1 MSTQKTDAHPDPD
14 ESGTLLTRV
23 ASRFDS
29 FSLRWIPDPYI
40 FTVLLTLLTLV
51 LGVAVVGAG
60 PLEMVTFWGGG
71 LFGLL
76 EFAMQMSLILVTGH
90 AVGMSAPVLRGLKRL
105 STLPRT
111 PFQAVLLVGLVAAI
125 AGWLNWGLGLVA
137 GALLA
142 REVAAAGV
150 RRGMRLHFPLL
161 AAAAYLVFLVWHG
174 GFSGSAPLLVATP
187 GHFLEDS
194 VGLIPASAMLF
205 TPLNLAVTGGL
216 IIFAPLLMA
225 LLHPKGDDVREID
238 PELMADMETEERNA
252 AEARTASTEDR
263 TPAERA
269 DGSKV
274 LTALVGLTGAVYIA
288 YHFATAGFDL
298 NLNIVI
304 FIMLIVGIV
313 LHGTPTAYIK
323 AFASG
328 TRGVAGVILLF
339 PLYAGIMG
347 MMVESGLAAQATE
360 WAVNASTTA
369 TYPVLTFISAAIVNL
384 FVPSGGG
391 QLAVQGPIIVEAA
404 PQLGVSFENALLAMA
419 YGDEVTNM
427 LQPFW
432 ALALLGIVRLKA
444 RDIIGYCVFVMLFA
458 MVWVIVM
465 LLLIPA

>member
-1 MSTQKTDAHPDPD
+1 MRTDPRNGKPDPRSR
-14 ESGTLLTRV
+14 EPLLVRG
-23 ASRFDS
+23 ASRFDAIS
-29 FSLRWIPDPYI
+29 TRWIPDPYI
-40 FTVLLTLLTLV
+40 FTVLLTVLTFALGIAV
-51 LGVAVVGAG
+51 LGSS
-60 PLEMVTFWGGG
+60 PLAMVTFWGDG

-105 STLPRT
+105 SLLPRS
-111 PFQAVLLVGLVAAI
+111 PFQAVLLVGMASAVI
-125 AGWLNWGLGLVA
+125 GWLNWGLGLVA

-150 RRGMRLHFPLL
+150 RRGLRLHFPLL

-187 GHFLEDS
+187 GHFLEDQ
-194 VGLIPASAMLF
+194 VGLIPASRMLF
-205 TPLNLAVTGGL
+205 TPLNFAVTGGL
-216 IIFAPLLMA
+216 IILAPLLMA
-225 LLHPKGDDVREID
+225 LLHPRGDRVREID
-238 PELMADMETEERNA
+238 QELLMEMEVEEQAA
-252 AEARTASTEDR
+252 AEARSEPGG

-269 DGSKV
+269 EHSRL
-274 LTALVGLTGAVYIA
+274 LTALVGLAGGVYVA
-288 YHFATAGFDL
+288 SHFATAGFDL
-298 NLNIVI
+298 NLNVVI
-304 FIMLIVGIV
+304 FILLIIGIV

-323 AFASG
+323 AFSSG

-339 PLYAGIMG
+339 PFYAGIMG
-347 MMVESGLAAQATE
+347 MMTESGLAAQASE
-360 WAVNASTTA
+360 WAVNASTQT
-369 TYPVLTFISAAIVNL
+369 TYPLLTFISAAVVNL

-391 QLAVQGPIIVEAA
+391 QLAVQGPIIVAAA

-444 RDIIGYCVFVMLFA
+444 RDIIGYCVFVMIFA
-458 MVWVIVM
+458 LVWMAVM
-465 LLLIPA
+465 LLLITV